1 MSIQNVHAGLSARK
15 RKLPGLREAKRHG
28 RTRKLI
34 SPPEAQRQAQ
44 QSRRE
49 REHHRDRVL
58 TFRQWC
64 GLNGF
69 SKATGLR
76 ILRRGDGPPVLQLS
90 ARRIG
95 IRESDNAAW
104 QASRV
109 R

>member
-15 RKLPGLREAKRHG
+15 RKLPGLRDAKRHG

-58 TFRQWC
+58 SFRAWC
-64 GLNGF
+64 AVNAF
-69 SKATGLR
+69 SEATGRR
-76 ILRRGDGPPVLQLS
+76 IIERGEGPRVLQLS
-90 ARRIG
+90 TRRIG